1 MLLMIGGLLI
11 SALALYYWLVVR
23 KTKIRNRDPR
33 QQRLARLFIDAVSD
47 HTPFTDGTEI
57 VNFVVKQFDWSK
69 SETRSRVFH
78 ALSIVK
84 ASALPY
90 VYQRAKSLA
99 QNILSS
105 EPGGEVKQ

>member
-1 MLLMIGGLLI
+1 
-11 SALALYYWLVVR
+11 
-23 KTKIRNRDPR
+23 
-33 QQRLARLFIDAVSD
+33 LFIDAVSH

-57 VNFVVKQFDWSK
+57 INFVVKQFDWSK
-69 SETRSRVFH
+69 SESRSRVFH

-99 QNILSS
+99 QSILSS

>member
-1 MLLMIGGLLI
+1 MLLTISGLLI
-11 SALALYYWLVVR
+11 LAVALYYWHVVR

-47 HTPFTDGTEI
+47 HSPLADRTEI
-57 VNFVVKQFDWSK
+57 TNFVVKQFDWSK

-90 VYQRAKSLA
+90 VYERAKSLA
-99 QNILSS
+99 QTILLS
-105 EPGGEVKQ
+105 EPSTDVKQ